1 MFTDSAKVYIRSGNG
16 GNGHVSF
23 RRELY
28 VPNGGPDGGDGG
40 RGGDIIFEVDDGLN
54 TLVDFRHVRKYA
66 AENGEEGG
74 KRRCHGADGKDL
86 IVRVPEGTV
95 VKDLET
101 GKVITDMSGENR
113 REVILKGGK
122 GGLGNM
128 HFATATM
135 QVPKYAQPGQPG
147 QELWVPVVP
156 QILTNR
162 AGDFLLASKKL
173 AEMGYREINLNLGC
187 PSGTV
192 TAKKKGSGFLL
203 YPDDLDRFFDEVFS
217 DASVRNGEFQIS
229 VKTRIGKNEVEE
241 WPEIMAVYNRY
252 PISELT
258 VHPRI
263 QKEFYKGV
271 PHLDIFADILKESR
285 NPIVYNGDLFT
296 AEHMKKFR
304 EKFPTVEN
312 VMIGRGLI
320 RNPALAELIKI
331 EEAGV
336 ENAQVCAGTE
346 NGNKETSPEQAEK
359 TVPESRNT
367 GDNLMPRIR
376 AFHDEIFEYY
386 RETMSGDRNLLFR
399 MKDLWSYMLE
409 EVPDSEKLAKK
420 IRKSQHVP
428 EYLAAVDE
436 AFAGWERTF

>member
-1 MFTDSAKVYIRSGNG
+1 MLHLYFAPLEGITTYPYRNLHHKYFGGVDKYFTPFLA
-16 GNGHVSF
+16 
-23 RRELY
+23 
-28 VPNGGPDGGDGG
+28 PGPEQGMSVKEMRDVLP
-40 RGGDIIFEVDDGLN
+40 EN
-54 TLVDFRHVRKYA
+54 N
-66 AENGEEGG
+66 AE
-74 KRRCHGADGKDL
+74 
-86 IVRVPEGTV
+86 
-95 VKDLET
+95 
-101 GKVITDMSGENR
+101 
-113 REVILKGGK
+113 
-122 GGLGNM
+122 
-128 HFATATM
+128 
-135 QVPKYAQPGQPG
+135 
-147 QELWVPVVP
+147 VPVVP

-203 YPDDLDRFFDEVFS
+203 YPDDLDHFFDEVFA

-241 WPEIMAVYNRY
+241 WPEIMEVYNRY

-271 PHLDIFADILKESR
+271 PHLDVFADILKESR

-304 EKFPTVEN
+304 EKFPSVEN

-320 RNPALAELIKI
+320 RNPALAELIRI
-331 EEAGV
+331 EEADV
-336 ENAQVCAGTE
+336 ENVQVCAGTE
-346 NGNKETSPEQAEK
+346 TGNKETSSEQTGK
-359 TVPESRNT
+359 TVPMSGNT
-367 GDNLMPRIR
+367 GGNLMPRIR

>member
-1 MFTDSAKVYIRSGNG
+1 MLHIYFAPLEGITTYPYRNLHHKYFGGVEKYFTPFLA
-16 GNGHVSF
+16 
-23 RRELY
+23 
-28 VPNGGPDGGDGG
+28 PGPEQGMSVKEMRD
-40 RGGDIIFEVDDGLN
+40 VLP
-54 TLVDFRHVRKYA
+54 
-66 AENGEEGG
+66 ENNAG
-74 KRRCHGADGKDL
+74 
-86 IVRVPEGTV
+86 
-95 VKDLET
+95 
-101 GKVITDMSGENR
+101 
-113 REVILKGGK
+113 
-122 GGLGNM
+122 
-128 HFATATM
+128 
-135 QVPKYAQPGQPG
+135 
-147 QELWVPVVP
+147 VPVVP

-162 AGDFLLASKKL
+162 AGDFLLAAKKL
-173 AEMGYREINLNLGC
+173 AEMGYQEINLNLGC

-203 YPDDLDRFFDEVFS
+203 YPDDLDRFFDEVFA
-217 DASVRNGEFQIS
+217 DASVRNEEFKVS

-271 PHLDIFADILKESR
+271 PHLDVFANILKESR
-285 NPIVYNGDLFT
+285 NPVVYNGDLFT
-296 AEHMKKFR
+296 VESVKQFR
-304 EKFPTVEN
+304 EKFPTVDT

-320 RNPALAELIKI
+320 RNPALAELIQKKVDV
-331 EEAGV
+331 ESAHACAGSEAGD
-336 ENAQVCAGTE
+336 
-346 NGNKETSPEQAEK
+346 KETSSEQAEK
-359 TVPESRNT
+359 TVVDSRNT
-367 GDNLMPRIR
+367 GKNIMPRIR
-376 AFHDEIFEYY
+376 AFHDEIFAYY

-399 MKDLWSYMLE
+399 MKDLWTYMLA